1 MADDR
6 TAVDTPSRAL
16 HYVREAFP
24 DLDAHEARALDE
36 GWASYPYMIDDT
48 WVFRFPRG
56 DRIPA
61 DQVERQ
67 YRKERQF
74 LPRLAPRVAVAVP
87 EIECVA
93 ELSDGRTFM
102 GHRAIHG
109 VPLTRDGIDAM
120 SPSACDAIVVQF
132 AGFLRALHD
141 FPIDEA
147 REVGV
152 HDSRGRDE
160 YAEFGEETRHSVF
173 PALSAHERAGCATL
187 FEMFLGDD
195 GNFECEA
202 VVTHGDLGGRHVLLD
217 ETPRVVGII
226 DYGSVGI
233 GDATYDF
240 FPAVFD
246 LGEEFTRR
254 VLAEYG
260 HRDPDRAV
268 GAAYFYRVADVLDG
282 WLEGIREGAEW
293 KIEDKRRELGRALEA
308 YAERGNA

>member
-6 TAVDTPSRAL
+6 TVVDTPARAL
-16 HYVREAFP
+16 HYVRHAFP
-24 DLDAHEARALDE
+24 DLDAHEARALDD
-36 GWASYPYMIDDT
+36 GWASHPYMIDDT
-48 WVFRFPRG
+48 WVFRFPR
-56 DRIPA
+56 A
-61 DQVERQ
+61 DQVGSQ
-67 YRKERQF
+67 YSKEMQF

-87 EIECVA
+87 DIECVA
-93 ELSDGRTFM
+93 ELPDGRTFM

-109 VPLTRDGIDAM
+109 APLTRDGIDAM
-120 SPSACDAIVVQF
+120 SPSARDAIVVQL
-132 AGFLRALHD
+132 AGFLRSLHD
-141 FPIDEA
+141 FPIDKA
-147 REVGV
+147 REIGI
-152 HDSRGRDE
+152 HDNRGRDE
-160 YAEFGEETRHSVF
+160 YAELGEKARHSVF
-173 PALSAHERAGCATL
+173 PTLSGHDRAGCAML

-226 DYGSVGI
+226 DYGCVGI

-240 FPAVFD
+240 FPGVFD
-246 LGEEFTRR
+246 FGEEFTRG

-260 HRDPDRAV
+260 HPDPDRAV
-268 GAAYFYRVADVLDG
+268 GVAYFYRVADVLDG

-293 KIEDKRRELGRALEA
+293 KIEDKRRELGRALAA

>member
-1 MADDR
+1 MQSWLSTTCPDVR
-6 TAVDTPSRAL
+6 DTCRAHL
-16 HYVREAFP
+16 AECIR
-24 DLDAHEARALDE
+24 
-36 GWASYPYMIDDT
+36 SY
-48 WVFRFPRG
+48 
-56 DRIPA
+56 
-61 DQVERQ
+61 
-67 YRKERQF
+67 
-74 LPRLAPRVAVAVP
+74 
-87 EIECVA
+87 
-93 ELSDGRTFM
+93 ELVN
-102 GHRAIHG
+102 G

-120 SPSACDAIVVQF
+120 SPSARDAIVVQF

-147 REVGV
+147 REIGV

-160 YAEFGEETRHSVF
+160 YAEFGEEARHSVF
-173 PALSAHERAGCATL
+173 SALSAHEWAGCATL
-187 FEMFLGDD
+187 FETFLGDD

-226 DYGSVGI
+226 DYGCVGI

-246 LGEEFTRR
+246 FGEEFTRG

-260 HRDPDRAV
+260 HPDPDRAV
-268 GAAYFYRVADVLDG
+268 GVAYFYRVADVLDG